1 MSYLS
6 PRHIGRLV
14 LISQVRNAFASLH
27 VLEAPLGVDGVVLE
41 GADCEVVYPVDEI
54 GAGNDRDLFNFPF
67 LLHANG
73 DPWKEANA
81 YLLRLIGEKAPANQR
96 TDDVRRRASKLLDYL
111 LFCEDNDLDWLDFSG
126 ARPSL
131 RPTYKYYYH
140 LISTSRRSN
149 AVINQYTADVYH
161 FYKYVSKHWYDL
173 DLKLVDT
180 IKHVRFLVQSSKGAR
195 YIEAEK
201 RSQTRRTPPKSPV
214 QIGFLR
220 EDGEDLRPLS
230 NLELG
235 SFLGAINN
243 EKEWSTVERLIL
255 LASLMTGARKQTIL
269 TIRLKHLRCFQEERL
284 LPEGAYI
291 LHAGPGTGIDTK
303 NDKPQTIYFPKQLAE
318 ELITLSESSLMK
330 KRRGKL
336 RARLEMHSLDLSMDE
351 EDIYLFLS
359 DQGNCYYM
367 AKSDPRYSVVKSPQ
381 TGQVTET
388 IKRKLLQKTS
398 GKFPKD
404 FTYHWLRATYAFQL
418 YQRLQRLVEGGFM
431 KLGEDV
437 VFIQKRMHHESRE
450 TTENYLKLFKMVQD
464 KVIAQEIWEDKLFT
478 SGCDVLKLGAQDE

>member
-1 MSYLS
+1 
-6 PRHIGRLV
+6 
-14 LISQVRNAFASLH
+14 
-27 VLEAPLGVDGVVLE
+27 
-41 GADCEVVYPVDEI
+41 
-54 GAGNDRDLFNFPF
+54 
-67 LLHANG
+67 
-73 DPWKEANA
+73 
-81 YLLRLIGEKAPANQR
+81 
-96 TDDVRRRASKLLDYL
+96 KLLDYL
-111 LFCEDNDLDWLDFSG
+111 LFCEDNNLDWLDFSG

-131 RPTYKYYYH
+131 RPTYKYFHH
-140 LISTSRRSN
+140 LISAGSRSN

-161 FYKYVSKHWYDL
+161 FYKYVSERWYDL
-173 DLKLVDT
+173 DLSRVDT
-180 IKHVRFLVQSSKGAR
+180 IKHVRFIVQSSKGAR

-201 RSQTRRTPPKSPV
+201 RSQTRRTPAISTV
-214 QIGFLR
+214 QIGFVR

-235 SFLGAINN
+235 TFLGTIKN

-269 TIRLKHLRCFQEERL
+269 TICLKHLRAFQEERL

-303 NDKPQTIYFPKQLAE
+303 NDKAQTLYFPKQLAE
-318 ELITLSESSLMK
+318 ELITLSNSPLMK

-336 RARLEMHSLDLSMDE
+336 RAQLEINSLDLPMDE
-351 EDIYLFLS
+351 EDMYLFLS

-388 IKRKLLQKTS
+388 IKRKLLQKAS
-398 GKFPKD
+398 SEFPKD
-404 FTYHWLRATYAFQL
+404 FTYHWLRATYAYQL
-418 YQRLQRLVEGGFM
+418 YQRLQVLVKEGLM
-431 KLGEDV
+431 QLGEDV

-450 TTENYLKLFKMVQD
+450 TTENYLKLFKM
-464 KVIAQEIWEDKLFT
+464 
-478 SGCDVLKLGAQDE
+478 